1 MLEQAEVKV
10 KQNEKMAKVHLD
22 DLPKMRRRE
31 LEELYL
37 LATTPILGEVRG
49 VTNGRILDGV
59 IPFNKYFSWI
69 PWKGKVF
76 EPLTATAGKG
86 INRMEVGSIKKKWF
100 KFATSIIPPLAGKDN
115 VLTLD
120 YSNQGNIWPIR
131 LVRDDLKKLH
141 DGLFLGAVYLK
152 SKKGYKFT
160 LYFAL
165 ELADKQT

>member
-1 MLEQAEVKV
+1 MLEQAEVKNTQ
-10 KQNEKMAKVHLD
+10 KEALSTIRLD
-22 DLPKMRRRE
+22 DLPKMRRRK
-31 LEELYL
+31 LDELYL
-37 LATTPILGEVRG
+37 QATTPTIEEVKG
-49 VTNGRILDGV
+49 LTNGRILAGV

-76 EPLTATAGKG
+76 EPITPINGRG
-86 INRMEVGSIKKKWF
+86 INRIEIGSFKRKWF
-100 KFATSIIPPLAGKDN
+100 TYATSIIPPLFGNDN

-152 SKKGYKFT
+152 SRKRYKFT

-165 ELADKQT
+165 ELAEK

>member
-1 MLEQAEVKV
+1 MK
-10 KQNEKMAKVHLD
+10 NWRRYSLD
-22 DLPKMRRRE
+22 DLPKMNRRE
-31 LEELYL
+31 LDELYL
-37 LATTPILGEVRG
+37 LATTPKLGEVKG

-86 INRMEVGSIKKKWF
+86 INRMEVGRIKKKWF
-100 KFATSIIPPLAGKDN
+100 KFATSIIPPLAGNDD

-152 SKKGYKFT
+152 TRKGLQIHAVFCTGISRKINNSFSNIRRM
-160 LYFAL
+160 
-165 ELADKQT
+165 

>member
-1 MLEQAEVKV
+1 MLDQAEVKIE
-10 KQNEKMAKVHLD
+10 QNERLAKIHLD

-31 LEELYL
+31 LDELYL
-37 LATTPILGEVRG
+37 LATTPELAEVKG

-76 EPLTATAGKG
+76 EPLTATTGKG
-86 INRMEVGSIKKKWF
+86 INRMEVGRIKKKWF
-100 KFATSIIPPLAGKDN
+100 KFATSIIPPLAGNNN

-165 ELADKQT
+165 ELAEQ

>member
-1 MLEQAEVKV
+1 MLDQVEVKIE
-10 KQNEKMAKVHLD
+10 QNEKLAKIHLD

-31 LEELYL
+31 LDELYL
-37 LATTPILGEVRG
+37 LATTPKLEEVKG

-59 IPFNKYFSWI
+59 IHFNKFFSWI

-76 EPLTATAGKG
+76 EPLTVTAGKG

-100 KFATSIIPPLAGKDN
+100 KFATSIIPPLDGKDD
-115 VLTLD
+115 VLTLN

-165 ELADKQT
+165 ELAE

>member
-1 MLEQAEVKV
+1 MLEQAEVKIE
-10 KQNEKMAKVHLD
+10 QNEKLAKIQLD

-31 LEELYL
+31 LDELYL
-37 LATTPILGEVRG
+37 LASTPKFGEVKG

-76 EPLTATAGKG
+76 EPLTANAGKG

-100 KFATSIIPPLAGKDN
+100 KFATSIIPPLDGKDD
-115 VLTLD
+115 VLTLN

-165 ELADKQT
+165 ELAEI

>member
-1 MLEQAEVKV
+1 MLEQAEVKSA
-10 KQNEKMAKVHLD
+10 KSEKLTKVRLD
-22 DLPKMRRRE
+22 DLPKMHRKE
-31 LEELYL
+31 LDELYL
-37 LATTPILGEVRG
+37 LATTPTIQEVKG
-49 VTNGRILDGV
+49 VTDGRILTGV

-76 EPLTATAGKG
+76 EPLTASSGKG
-86 INRMEVGSIKKKWF
+86 INRIEIGRFKRKWF
-100 KFATSIIPPLAGKDN
+100 SYATSIIPPLFGNDD

-165 ELADKQT
+165 GLAEK